1 MAYTTIK
8 KPSDYFNTKLYTG
21 NSTDNHTISG
31 VGFQPDFTWIKDRD
45 RSGYNHRLQDSVR
58 GATKSL
64 ISNLSNAEQTNADAV
79 KSFNSDGFVLGNDA
93 GNGSFNGNSNFVSWN
108 WLGANGTVANTDGD
122 IASTVSASATSG
134 FSIVKYSGI
143 ATNATVGH
151 GLGVAPKMIIVKD
164 LGASVN
170 WQVYHSSIAN
180 TEALELNGTGGKFT
194 AANRWNSTS
203 ATSSVFSIGTSTETN
218 GDGHNII
225 AYCFAEKTGYSKF
238 GSYVGNG
245 SATEGT
251 FFYTGFKPAMI
262 IIKKTDNGQWTI
274 FDNKRNPSN
283 AVRAM
288 LVPNADATELSQNE
302 NNMDFLSNGV
312 KMYNA
317 DGVFN
322 ASGGT
327 YIYAAFA
334 EAPLVGTN
342 NVPCTA
348 R

>member
-1 MAYTTIK
+1 MAYTTINK
-8 KPSDYFNTKLYTG
+8 STDYFNTKLYTG
-21 NSTDNHTISG
+21 NGGTQSITG
-31 VGFQPDFTWIKDRD
+31 VGFQPDWTWIKG
-45 RSGYNHRLQDSVR
+45 RSNNHHHALFDAVR
-58 GATKSL
+58 GVTKR
-64 ISNLSNAEQTNADAV
+64 ISSSENNYETTESTGLT
-79 KSFNSDGFVLGNDA
+79 SFNSDGFTTGA
-93 GNGSFNGNSNFVSWN
+93 WSASNSNSQTYASWN
-108 WLGANGTVANTDGD
+108 WKANGAGSANTDGS
-122 IASTVSASATSG
+122 ISSTVSASATSG